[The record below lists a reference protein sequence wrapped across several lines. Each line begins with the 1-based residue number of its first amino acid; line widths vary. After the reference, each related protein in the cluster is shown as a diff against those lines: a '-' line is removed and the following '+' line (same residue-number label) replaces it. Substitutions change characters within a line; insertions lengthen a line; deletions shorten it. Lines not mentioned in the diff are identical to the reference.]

1 MTRLTAREASKLGI
15 ELSKKRNKYNAKRI
29 EVDGF
34 SFASRKEA
42 DYYCELKLRLK
53 AGDIKGFSLQPE
65 FVLQEAFVDSMG
77 NKHRAIKY
85 TADFKVIHND
95 LSVEIVEVKG
105 HKTRDY
111 LLRKKLFLK
120 RYPEFKFTEV

>member
-1 MTRLTAREASKLGI
+1 MTRLTVQEAAKLGI
-15 ELSKKRNKYNAKRI
+15 DLPKKRNKFNAKKAT
-29 EVDGF
+29 VDGF
-34 SFASRKEA
+34 EFASRKEA
-42 DYYCELKLRLK
+42 DYYCELKLRLN
-53 AGDIKGFSLQPE
+53 AGDIRGFSLQPE
-65 FVLQEAFVDSMG
+65 FILLDAFTDNTG
-77 NKHRAIKY
+77 KRHRAIKY

-95 LSVEIVEVKG
+95 YSVEIVEVKG

>member
-1 MTRLTAREASKLGI
+1 MTRLTAQKASKLGI
-15 ELSKKRNKYNAKRI
+15 EQPKKRNKYNAKKVT
-29 EVDGF
+29 VDGF
-34 SFASRKEA
+34 EFASRKEA

-65 FVLQEAFVDSMG
+65 FVLQEAFTDSMG

-120 RYPEFKFTEV
+120 RYPEFRFTEV

>member
-1 MTRLTAREASKLGI
+1 MTRLTAQEASKLGI
-15 ELSKKRNKYNAKRI
+15 ELPKKRNKFNAKRI

-42 DYYCELKLRLK
+42 DYYCELKLRHN

-65 FVLQEAFVDSMG
+65 FVLLDAFTDNTG
-77 NKHRAIKY
+77 KRQRAIKY
-85 TADFKVIHND
+85 TADFKIIHND

-120 RYPEFKFTEV
+120 RYPEFRFTEV

>member
-15 ELSKKRNKYNAKRI
+15 ELPKKRNKFNAKRI
-29 EVDGF
+29 EIDGF

-65 FVLQEAFVDSMG
+65 FVLQEAFTDSMG

-105 HKTRDY
+105 HKTKDY

>member
-1 MTRLTAREASKLGI
+1 MTRLTAQEASKLGI
-15 ELSKKRNKYNAKRI
+15 ELPKKRNKFNAKRI
-29 EVDGF
+29 KVDGF

-65 FVLQEAFVDSMG
+65 FVLQEAFTDSMG

-85 TADFKVIHND
+85 TADFKIIHND
-95 LSVEIVEVKG
+95 YSVEIVEVKG